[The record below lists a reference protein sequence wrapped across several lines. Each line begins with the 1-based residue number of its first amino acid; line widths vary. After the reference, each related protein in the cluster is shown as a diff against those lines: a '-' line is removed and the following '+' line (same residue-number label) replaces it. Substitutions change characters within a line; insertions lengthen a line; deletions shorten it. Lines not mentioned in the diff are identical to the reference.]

1 MSSLIYMKVLMD
13 YVEGQNKNKTYIC
26 LMQDH
31 LYVLPNILPCIC
43 VSIQIITF
51 LFSLFRSKYFEIIS
65 LSSCFYCI
73 FRIFRRSCQT
83 PFEACGV
90 TVFSDILLHLIC
102 LNESKLEMSCTKIQK
117 DLSIITSTS

>member
-1 MSSLIYMKVLMD
+1 MD
-13 YVEGQNKNKTYIC
+13 YVEGQNKTKHIFIYCQLMLYI
-26 LMQDH
+26 
-31 LYVLPNILPCIC
+31 LPNINVTRSTIDY
-43 VSIQIITF
+43 IIDNNTAI
-51 LFSLFRSKYFEIIS
+51 FSLSRSKYFEIIILS
-65 LSSCFYCI
+65 LCFYCI

-90 TVFSDILLHLIC
+90 TVFSDSLLHLIC

>member
-1 MSSLIYMKVLMD
+1 M
-13 YVEGQNKNKTYIC
+13 
-26 LMQDH
+26 
-31 LYVLPNILPCIC
+31 LPCI
-43 VSIQIITF
+43 SIDNNTHMEFILIKF
-51 LFSLFRSKYFEIIS
+51 LEIIS
-65 LSSCFYCI
+65 LSLCFYFI

-90 TVFSDILLHLIC
+90 TVFSDSLLHLIC

>member
-1 MSSLIYMKVLMD
+1 MD
-13 YVEGQNKNKTYIC
+13 YVEGQNKTKHIFIYCQLMLYI
-26 LMQDH
+26 
-31 LYVLPNILPCIC
+31 LPNIN
-43 VSIQIITF
+43 VSLYKCRAKRCDYIIDNNTAI
-51 LFSLFRSKYFEIIS
+51 FSLSRSKYFEIIILS
-65 LSSCFYCI
+65 LCFYCI

-90 TVFSDILLHLIC
+90 TVFSDSLLHLIC